1 MPKRSAG
8 LLLVR
13 MSAGEPEFLL
23 VHPGGPFWAR
33 RDAGAWSIPKGEMS
47 PGEDPLEAA
56 CREFA
61 EEFGRPPPAG
71 PSIGLGEV
79 RQAGGKIVAAF
90 ARRGDFDASL
100 VESNLVEVEWPPRSG
115 RRVSVPEIDRAA
127 WFGADAA
134 RGKLVPAQS
143 AFVARALERLPPSS
157 AVA

>member
-13 MSAGEPEFLL
+13 RDSDEREFLI
-23 VHPGGPFWAR
+23 VHPGGPFWAK
-33 RDAGAWSIPKGEMS
+33 RDAGAWSIPKGEVA
-47 PGEDPLEAA
+47 PDENELGAA

-71 PSIGLGEV
+71 PSIDLGEV
-79 RQAGGKIVAAF
+79 RQAGGKIVRAF
-90 ARRGDFDASL
+90 ARQGDFDAS
-100 VESNLVEVEWPPRSG
+100 VIESNRVEMEWPPRSG

-134 RGKLVPAQS
+134 REKLISAQS
-143 AFVARALERLPPSS
+143 AFVDRALERLASS
-157 AVA
+157 STVA